1 MAFPL
6 SRDFLSKIGNDLPS
20 ENNVKVTVE
29 DFESD
34 STVKADVHADLERKY
49 GDEKIFLLHEGCR
62 GSKSKWRY
70 KKNHPY
76 K

>member
-1 MAFPL
+1 M
-6 SRDFLSKIGNDLPS
+6 
-20 ENNVKVTVE
+20 KVTVE

-49 GDEKIFLLHEGCR
+49 GDENIFLLHEGCR

-70 KKNHPY
+70 KKNQPY